1 MKLEANLTV
10 VTSKNAVRTG
20 RVTLHP
26 PKADTYYG
34 NGYYMLVEMDGGRE
48 YNVDIRYEHTTDI
61 VLLAT
66 KWAKGFWGEK
76 ASEITVE

>member
-10 VTSKNAVRTG
+10 KSKGFKRRG
-20 RVTLHP
+20 RVTLFP
-26 PKADTYYG
+26 PTTDNYYG
-34 NGYYMLVEMDGGRE
+34 SGYYMLVEMEDGNE

-61 VLLAT
+61 VLLT
-66 KWAKGFWGEK
+66 KAWAKGFWGEK